1 MVPKESLH
9 WQQYLRA
16 VVLILAQH
24 PPVLQLQHWMSWS
37 IKTFHIT
44 PDIPP
49 EGGIVLAIPKFTTHS
64 TYTKLVTWI
73 KVSESNHLISL
84 KIHLS
89 DDVVRNKS
97 NTQYMYLLFYSH
109 FHILQGPFIECL
121 SFVWSASSRCRS
133 ARITQMSHFRFSH
146 NPGERSIAGGIWEV
160 PTAYW
165 WLLWWLYLLAEPS
178 SYRFRLSTN
187 ILRDHSKIVPWGLL
201 DPKYLFPVFIVFPY
215 RTRYCKHISYKDTI
229 LSIEGPQLRAILGRL
244 VQ

>member
-16 VVLILAQH
+16 VALILAQH

-44 PDIPP
+44 PDISP
-49 EGGIVLAIPKFTTHS
+49 EGGIVLAKHIYQACYLDQSIWKQS
-64 TYTKLVTWI
+64 LDLVKYTSI
-73 KVSESNHLISL
+73 
-84 KIHLS
+84 
-89 DDVVRNKS
+89 
-97 NTQYMYLLFYSH
+97 
-109 FHILQGPFIECL
+109 
-121 SFVWSASSRCRS
+121 WSALNRCRS

-146 NPGERSIAGGIWEV
+146 YPGERSTAGGIWEV

-165 WLLWWLYLLAEPS
+165 WLLWWLLWWLYLLVEPS

-187 ILRDHSKIVPWGLL
+187 ILEDHSKIVPWGLL
-201 DPKYLFPVFIVFPY
+201 DPKYLFPVFIIFPY

-229 LSIEGPQLRAILGRL
+229 LSIEGPQLRVILGRL